1 MRSELATVEIPI
13 ARAEN
18 VISVLLSA
26 VFHENDKRYVF
37 IQDKSGWRRQE
48 VELGIS
54 NLQHVEIVTGVP
66 VDAVLVVAH
75 LNFGAEIMTE
85 SEIIYRLASIRRISS
100 R

>member
-1 MRSELATVEIPI
+1 MRSGVSATVEIPI

-66 VDAVLVVAH
+66 LDAVLG
-75 LNFGAEIMTE
+75 LSRPPEF
-85 SEIIYRLASIRRISS
+85 RRGNYD
-100 R
+100 